1 MRCCAHVKFF
11 QVQAL
16 GQARCEHAAIASVR
30 ISRRISI
37 GFSYIRRTLEDTRKH
52 VRIFQLYMYHLILGT
67 VGKISY
73 NSKEVTNCETN
84 SGNDT
89 LESGVV
95 QPFPMIRQRI
105 EAPSI
110 FTVDSGGFRGVA
122 VAPLTAISGNIKE

>member
-1 MRCCAHVKFF
+1 MLCTRKLKFF

-16 GQARCEHAAIASVR
+16 VQARCEHAAIASVR

-37 GFSYIRRTLEDTRKH
+37 GFSYIRPTLEDARKH
-52 VRIFQLYMYHLILGT
+52 VKIVQLYMYHLILGT
-67 VGKISY
+67 VGMISY
-73 NSKEVTNCETN
+73 NSEEVTNCETN

-95 QPFPMIRQRI
+95 QPFPRIRQRI

-110 FTVDSGGFRGVA
+110 FTVADLGA
-122 VAPLTAISGNIKE
+122 WL